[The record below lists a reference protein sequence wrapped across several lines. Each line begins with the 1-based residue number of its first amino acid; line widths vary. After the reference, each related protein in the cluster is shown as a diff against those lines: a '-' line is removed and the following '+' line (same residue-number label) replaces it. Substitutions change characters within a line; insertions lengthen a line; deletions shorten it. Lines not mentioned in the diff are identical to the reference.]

1 MWIPLGK
8 SMKVATRKP
17 GVVTYRGRIYVVGGM
32 GKEKDLNFVQ
42 IFNPV
47 TEEWEDND
55 IGVIKP
61 GKNKNVESNASDTS
75 VPPLEELCG
84 KKKHKFMLMFKI
96 CCNFLAYIIVQC
108 STCNSILIFI
118 YNEFRI
124 P

>member
-1 MWIPLGK
+1 
-8 SMKVATRKP
+8 MKVATRKP

-84 KKKHKFMLMFKI
+84 KKKKHKFMLMFKI
-96 CCNFLAYIIVQC
+96 CRNFFGVHY
-108 STCNSILIFI
+108 STMFNL
-118 YNEFRI
+118 
-124 P
+124 

>member
-1 MWIPLGK
+1 
-8 SMKVATRKP
+8 MKVATRKP

-55 IGVIKP
+55 IGVIKA
-61 GKNKNVESNASDTS
+61 GKNKSVESNACDAS

-84 KKKHKFMLMFKI
+84 KKKHKFMLMLKI
-96 CCNFLAYIIVQC
+96 CRNFLAYIIVQC

>member
-1 MWIPLGK
+1 
-8 SMKVATRKP
+8 MKVSTRKP

-55 IGVIKP
+55 IGVIK
-61 GKNKNVESNASDTS
+61 GDKNRNVESNASNVS

-84 KKKHKFMLMFKI
+84 KEH
-96 CCNFLAYIIVQC
+96 V
-108 STCNSILIFI
+108 
-118 YNEFRI
+118 
-124 P
+124 

>member
-17 GVVTYRGRIYVVGGM
+17 GILTYRGRIYVVGGM

-55 IGVIKP
+55 ITAIKENKD
-61 GKNKNVESNASDTS
+61 KNMASNAKDVL

-84 KKKHKFMLMFKI
+84 K
-96 CCNFLAYIIVQC
+96 
-108 STCNSILIFI
+108 
-118 YNEFRI
+118 ERI
-124 P
+124 